1 MPRCGEGLARTAVV
15 VAVVLACAG
24 CARQP
29 RPTPLT
35 ERQRDSVIG
44 ASKLPGASG
53 VRGALRVTDSATA
66 RRNRY
71 DSISQAP

>member
-1 MPRCGEGLARTAVV
+1 MTGRREPIFRMAAAAAV
-15 VAVVLACAG
+15 ALACAA
-24 CARQP
+24 CAKQP
-29 RPTPLT
+29 KPTPLT

-53 VRGALRVTDSATA
+53 VRGALRAADSATA